1 VTNFRLSLGRRA
13 TETWSPALEPPDEQ
27 PADSRCTLSYDT
39 RFRGSR
45 SGVRTDRGSK
55 RKDAMTEAEI
65 RYWEGAITDA
75 EIDQLA
81 GASGFYL
88 AVEEIV

>member
-1 VTNFRLSLGRRA
+1 
-13 TETWSPALEPPDEQ
+13 
-27 PADSRCTLSYDT
+27 
-39 RFRGSR
+39 
-45 SGVRTDRGSK
+45 
-55 RKDAMTEAEI
+55 MTEAEI

-81 GASGFYL
+81 GAGGFYL

>member
-1 VTNFRLSLGRRA
+1 
-13 TETWSPALEPPDEQ
+13 
-27 PADSRCTLSYDT
+27 
-39 RFRGSR
+39 
-45 SGVRTDRGSK
+45 VRTDRGSK